1 METLHYLLLADHL
14 TFQKVLMT
22 RIKDTGLTPGQPKVL
37 DYLRCHDGAVQKD
50 IAAACRIEPATITSV
65 LLGME
70 RKDLIRRQT
79 QNGNRRSLSVHLTDQ
94 GRALAER
101 VATEFDVIEAQAYQG
116 FTQAEQTQLR
126 ALLSRVQDNMTR
138 KKADPNG

>member
-1 METLHYLLLADHL
+1 MESLHYLLLANHL
-14 TFQKVLMT
+14 TFQKALMS

-70 RKDLIRRQT
+70 RKQLICRQA
-79 QNGNRRSLSVHLTDQ
+79 QNGNRRSLSVFLTDQ
-94 GRALAER
+94 GKTLAEQ
-101 VATEFDVIEAQAYQG
+101 VAAEFAAIEAQAYQG
-116 FTQAEQTQLR
+116 FSQAEQTQLR
-126 ALLSRVQDNMTR
+126 ALLERVQENMTE
-138 KKADPNG
+138 KKAHSHA

>member
-1 METLHYLLLADHL
+1 M
-14 TFQKVLMT
+14 
-22 RIKDTGLTPGQPKVL
+22 
-37 DYLRCHDGAVQKD
+37 QKD

-101 VATEFDVIEAQAYQG
+101 VATEFEAIEAQAYDD
-116 FTQAEQTQLR
+116 FTPTEQNQLR
-126 ALLSRVQDNMTR
+126 ALLSRVRDNMTR
-138 KKADPNG
+138 MKADPNG

>member
-1 METLHYLLLADHL
+1 MESLHYLLLADHL
-14 TFQKVLMT
+14 TFQKVLMS

-70 RKDLIRRQT
+70 RKQLICRQT

-94 GRALAER
+94 GKALAER
-101 VATEFDVIEAQAYQG
+101 VAAEFAAIEAQAYQG

-126 ALLSRVQDNMTR
+126 ALLERVQENMTE
-138 KKADPNG
+138 KKAYPNG

>member
-1 METLHYLLLADHL
+1 MESLHYLLLADHL
-14 TFQKVLMT
+14 TFQKVLMS

-70 RKDLIRRQT
+70 RKQLICRQT

-94 GRALAER
+94 GKALAER
-101 VATEFDVIEAQAYQG
+101 VAAEFAAIEAQAYHG

-126 ALLSRVQDNMTR
+126 ALLERVQENMTE
-138 KKADPNG
+138 KKAYPNG

>member
-50 IAAACRIEPATITSV
+50 IAAAC
-65 LLGME
+65 GME

-101 VATEFDVIEAQAYQG
+101 VATEFDAIEAQAYQG

>member
-1 METLHYLLLADHL
+1 M
-14 TFQKVLMT
+14 
-22 RIKDTGLTPGQPKVL
+22 
-37 DYLRCHDGAVQKD
+37 QKD

-101 VATEFDVIEAQAYQG
+101 VATEFDAIEAQACQG
-116 FTQAEQTQLR
+116 FTQAEQIQLR

>member
-14 TFQKVLMT
+14 TFQKVLMP

-50 IAAACRIEPATITSV
+50 IASACRIEPATITSV

-70 RKDLIRRQT
+70 RKGLIHRQA
-79 QNGNRRSLSVHLTDQ
+79 QNGNRRSLSVHLTAQ

-101 VATEFDVIEAQAYQG
+101 VAAEFEAIEAQAYEG
-116 FTQAEQTQLR
+116 FTPAEQTQLR
-126 ALLSRVQDNMTR
+126 ALLSRVQDNITR

>member
-14 TFQKVLMT
+14 TFQKLLMT
-22 RIKDTGLTPGQPKVL
+22 RIRDTGLTPGQPKVL

-65 LLGME
+65 LL
-70 RKDLIRRQT
+70 
-79 QNGNRRSLSVHLTDQ
+79 
-94 GRALAER
+94 
-101 VATEFDVIEAQAYQG
+101 TEFEAIEAQAYDD
-116 FTQAEQTQLR
+116 FTPTEQTQLR

-138 KKADPNG
+138 MKADPNG